1 MRTPAIVLSAML
13 LLSSTAF
20 AQDQGSGQPGW
31 GDLFY
36 GGKAGFMKPDG
47 RGNDPAFN
55 IAGVIGMPLQRY
67 FSWEAELGFSVADG
81 SVGTNQDWDIFAIS
95 GFGVFRTEG
104 RVGVKAKLGLSYWDD
119 PSDNSTSLSAGIGA
133 GIRLGPKGMLDVE
146 YTQINS
152 AVDFISVGYVYNFQ

>member
-1 MRTPAIVLSAML
+1 MRKSALIVLAMMLISSA
-13 LLSSTAF
+13 AI
-20 AQDQGSGQPGW
+20 AQEKGTGQSGW
-31 GDLFY
+31 GNLFY

-47 RGNDPAFN
+47 KGNDSAFN

-67 FSWEAELGFSVADG
+67 FSWEAELGFSVSDG
-81 SVGTNQDWDIFAIS
+81 TVGTNNNWDIFTIS

-119 PSDNSTSLSAGIGA
+119 PNDNTTSLSAGIGA